1 MKWTIKRSSLS
12 LLSVLIFMGQLESS
26 SASNQALLCAGAG
39 GLMVGVGAGLG
50 ESSHLNLGGAGGD
63 ERDGFHVNNRE
74 RNGFYFFV
82 CIFTYLITGAGI
94 GYLIFWY
101 PLRNSGGV
109 WLGRGGAGFWL
120 PQGKGR
126 RRRSLFENSFIDSD
140 SGE

>member
-1 MKWTIKRSSLS
+1 
-12 LLSVLIFMGQLESS
+12 MGQLESS

-94 GYLIFWY
+94 GYLIFLY

-126 RRRSLFENSFIDSD
+126 RRRSLFESYFIDSD